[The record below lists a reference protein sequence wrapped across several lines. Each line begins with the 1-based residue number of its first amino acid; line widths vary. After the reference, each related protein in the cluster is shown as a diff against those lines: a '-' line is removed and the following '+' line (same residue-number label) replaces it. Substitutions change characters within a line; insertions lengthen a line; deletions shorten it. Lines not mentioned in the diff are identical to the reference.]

1 MSEATF
7 QKWITA
13 FARENG
19 WRIFHVNNSTKR
31 LMRGTSAGF
40 PDLTMVYEDELIFME
55 VKAEGG
61 KLSEAQ
67 EGWRTALEGLDA
79 RNAGIQYHVVYPS
92 DKSYVMGLLCTA
104 K

>member
-1 MSEATF
+1 MSEAEF

-40 PDLTMVYEDELIFME
+40 PDLTLIRGDDLMFLE

-61 KLSEAQ
+61 KLSAAQ
-67 EGWRTALEGLDA
+67 EEWKEALVELMA

-92 DKSYVMGLLCTA
+92 DRHYVMGMLE

>member
-1 MSEATF
+1 MSEAEF

-40 PDLTMVYEDELIFME
+40 PDLTLVRGDDLIFLE
-55 VKAEGG
+55 VKAEDG
-61 KLSEAQ
+61 KLSAAQ
-67 EGWRTALEGLDA
+67 EEWKDVLVELMA
-79 RNAGIQYHVVYPS
+79 RNAGIQYHAVFPS
-92 DKSYVMGLLCTA
+92 DRHYITGMLEK
-104 K
+104 